1 MVAMPDLRL
10 SHVRRRATLVRM
22 TSVAVLGLGRMGSAM
37 AARLA
42 DLHDVRT
49 WTRSGGGSPAA
60 SVRGADVVLLCL
72 YDGPACRDVLAA
84 VLPALSARATV
95 VNTTTVG
102 PDEAEA
108 LDALVATTGAA
119 YLHAPVM
126 GSTPAVA
133 AGRLTILAGGKPS
146 AEVDEVL
153 GLLGETLVLAGPA
166 EAAGLK
172 LVANG
177 VLGDS
182 LASLRRAL
190 ARGDALG
197 LPRDAV
203 LDVVGR
209 SVLGRFVDGRR
220 DVLDAAAARPEATF
234 AAGALA
240 KDLALLASAT
250 DTVSDARAALATL
263 IAAGALEA
271 ADDISVVGVAVPDL
285 GWLGDAR
292 LDVSPEVVA
301 DAGVLRPLHAYAL
314 THATGD
320 PAYLDDAFLPTAR
333 VDGYR
338 DGELVS
344 WTLDEFRG
352 VFAGSPATDETA
364 RSRRVER
371 LDVRGSAASA
381 VMTLHHGDVDFTDV
395 FVLLRDPGS
404 GRWRIASKAYERW
417 AEGR

>member
-1 MVAMPDLRL
+1 
-10 SHVRRRATLVRM
+10 M
-22 TSVAVLGLGRMGSAM
+22 TAVAVLGLGRMGSAI

-42 DLHDVRT
+42 DAHDVRT
-49 WTRSGGGSPAA
+49 WTRSAGGSPTAA
-60 SVRGADVVLLCL
+60 VEGAEVVLLCL
-72 YDGPACRDVLAA
+72 YDGPACREVLAA
-84 VLPALSARATV
+84 SLQALAAGTTV

-102 PDEAEA
+102 PDEAAELEA
-108 LDALVATTGAA
+108 LVTPTGAA

-126 GSTPAVA
+126 GSTPAIA

-146 AEVDEVL
+146 AEVEEVL
-153 GLLGETLVLAGPA
+153 GLLGDTLVFGGPA

-220 DVLDAAAARPEATF
+220 DVLDATAARPDATF

-240 KDLALLASAT
+240 KDLALLAIAT
-250 DTVSDARAALATL
+250 DSVSDSRVAVGTL
-263 IAAGALEA
+263 LSVGAVEA
-271 ADDISVVGVAVPDL
+271 DDDISVMGVATPNL
-285 GWLGDAR
+285 AWLADAR
-292 LDVSPEVVA
+292 LDVSPEIVA
-301 DAGVLRPLHAYAL
+301 DPDVLRPLHAYAL

-320 PAYLDDAFLPTAR
+320 PAYLAGAFLPTAHIE
-333 VDGYR
+333 GYR
-338 DGELVS
+338 DGAFVS
-344 WTLDEFRG
+344 WDLDAFSG
-352 VFAGSPATDETA
+352 VFSGPAPDEAT
-364 RSRRVER
+364 RSRRIER
-371 LDVRGSAASA
+371 LDVRGSVATA
-381 VMTLHHGDVDFTDV
+381 VMTLHHGEVDFTDV

-404 GRWRIASKAYERW
+404 GHWRIANKAYERW
-417 AEGR
+417 AAGR

>member
-1 MVAMPDLRL
+1 MWAMHNLRL
-10 SHVRRRATLVRM
+10 SHARRRATLVRM
-22 TSVAVLGLGRMGSAM
+22 TSVAVLGLGRMGAAM

-42 DLHDVRT
+42 DLHHVRT
-49 WTRSGGGSPAA
+49 WTRSAGGSPTVA
-60 SVRGADVVLLCL
+60 VDGAEVVLLCL

-84 VLPALSARATV
+84 ALPALSAGTTV
-95 VNTTTVG
+95 VNTTSVG
-102 PDEAEA
+102 PDEASA
-108 LDALVATTGAA
+108 LADLVTATGAT

-133 AGRLTILAGGKPS
+133 AGRLTILAGGKPT
-146 AEVDEVL
+146 AEVESVLEV
-153 GLLGETLVLAGPA
+153 LGETLVFAGPA
-166 EAAGLK
+166 EAAALK

-220 DVLDAAAARPEATF
+220 DVLDATAARPEATF

-240 KDLALLASAT
+240 KDLALLGSAT
-250 DTVSDARAALATL
+250 DTVSDARAAVTTVLAT
-263 IAAGALEA
+263 GALEA
-271 ADDISVVGVAVPDL
+271 DDDISVIGVAATDL
-285 GWLGDAR
+285 SWLADAR

-301 DAGVLRPLHAYAL
+301 DAEVLRPLHAYAL

-320 PAYLDDAFLPTAR
+320 PAHLDDAFLPTAH

-338 DGELVS
+338 DGAFVS
-344 WTLDEFRG
+344 MDLDA
-352 VFAGSPATDETA
+352 FAGLFTGPAPDEAT
-364 RSRRVER
+364 RTRRIER
-371 LDVRGSAASA
+371 LDVRGSVATA
-381 VMTLHHGDVDFTDV
+381 VMTLHHGEVDFTDV

-404 GRWRIASKAYERW
+404 GRWRVASKAYERRD
-417 AEGR
+417 AGR

>member
-1 MVAMPDLRL
+1 
-10 SHVRRRATLVRM
+10 M
-22 TSVAVLGLGRMGSAM
+22 TSVAVLGLGRMGAAM

-42 DLHDVRT
+42 DHHRVRT
-49 WTRSGGGSPAA
+49 WTRSAGGSPAVA
-60 SVRGADVVLLCL
+60 VDGAEVVLLCL
-72 YDGPACRDVLAA
+72 YDGAACRDVLAA
-84 VLPALSARATV
+84 ALPALAAGSTV

-102 PDEAEA
+102 PDEASA
-108 LDALVATTGAA
+108 LADLVTATGAT

-133 AGRLTILAGGKPS
+133 GRLTILAGGKPT
-146 AEVDEVL
+146 AEVESVLEV
-153 GLLGETLVLAGPA
+153 LGETLVFAGPA
-166 EAAGLK
+166 EAAALK

-220 DVLDAAAARPEATF
+220 DVLDATAARPEATF

-240 KDLALLASAT
+240 KDLALLGSAT
-250 DTVSDARAALATL
+250 DTVSDARAAVTTVLAT
-263 IAAGALEA
+263 GALEA
-271 ADDISVVGVAVPDL
+271 DDDISVIGVAATDL
-285 GWLGDAR
+285 SWLADAR

-301 DAGVLRPLHAYAL
+301 DAEVLRPLHAYAL

-320 PAYLDDAFLPTAR
+320 PAHLDDAFLPTAH

-338 DGELVS
+338 DGAFVS
-344 WTLDEFRG
+344 MDLDA
-352 VFAGSPATDETA
+352 FAGLFTGPAPDEAT
-364 RSRRVER
+364 RTRRIER
-371 LDVRGSAASA
+371 LDVRGSVATA
-381 VMTLHHGDVDFTDV
+381 VMTLHHGEVDFTDV

-404 GRWRIASKAYERW
+404 GRWRVASKAYERRD
-417 AEGR
+417 AGR

>member
-1 MVAMPDLRL
+1 MIEMPHLRL
-10 SHVRRRATLVRM
+10 SHVCSSTRLGVM
-22 TSVAVLGLGRMGSAM
+22 TSVAVLGLGRMGSAI

-42 DLHDVRT
+42 DAHDVRT
-49 WTRSGGGSPAA
+49 WTRSAGGSPTVAVERA
-60 SVRGADVVLLCL
+60 EVVLLCL
-72 YDGPACRDVLAA
+72 YDAPACRDVLAA
-84 VLPALSARATV
+84 VLPAMSAGTTV

-102 PDEAEA
+102 PHEAES
-108 LDALVATTGAA
+108 LDALVATTGVA

-209 SVLGRFVDGRR
+209 SVLGRFVEGRR

-250 DTVSDARAALATL
+250 DTVSDAHAAVATL
-263 IAAGALEA
+263 LGAG
-271 ADDISVVGVAVPDL
+271 GVAAPEL
-285 GWLGDAR
+285 GWLADAR

-301 DAGVLRPLHAYAL
+301 DAEVLRPLYAYAL

-320 PAYLDDAFLPTAR
+320 PAYLDDAFLPTAH

-352 VFAGSPATDETA
+352 VFTGAPATDETT
-364 RSRRVER
+364 RSR
-371 LDVRGSAASA
+371 
-381 VMTLHHGDVDFTDV
+381 
-395 FVLLRDPGS
+395 
-404 GRWRIASKAYERW
+404 
-417 AEGR
+417 

>member
-1 MVAMPDLRL
+1 
-10 SHVRRRATLVRM
+10 M
-22 TSVAVLGLGRMGSAM
+22 TSVSVLGLGRMGAAM

-42 DLHDVRT
+42 DDHDVST
-49 WTRSGGGSPAA
+49 WTRSGGGSPSAA
-60 SVRGADVVLLCL
+60 VAGADVVLLCL

-84 VLPALSARATV
+84 IRPALSAGTTV

-102 PDEAEA
+102 PDEAVA
-108 LDALVATTGAA
+108 LDALVAATGAT

-126 GSTPAVA
+126 GSTPAIA

-153 GLLGETLVLAGPA
+153 GVLGEALVFAGPA

-182 LASLRRAL
+182 LTSLRRAL
-190 ARGDALG
+190 SRGDALG
-197 LPRDAV
+197 LARDAV

-209 SVLGRFVDGRR
+209 SALGRFVDGRR
-220 DVLDAAAARPEATF
+220 DVLDATAARPEATF

-250 DTVSDARAALATL
+250 GTVSDAGASLATL
-263 IAAGALEA
+263 LAAGALEA
-271 ADDISVVGVAVPDL
+271 DDDISVVGVAAPEL
-285 GWLGDAR
+285 GWLADAR
-292 LDVSPEVVA
+292 LDVSPEIVS
-301 DAGVLRPLHAYAL
+301 DHEVLRPLHDYAL

-320 PAYLDDAFLPTAR
+320 PAHLDHAFLPTAR
-333 VDGYR
+333 VEGYR

-352 VFAGSPATDETA
+352 VFTGSPAADETA
-364 RSRRVER
+364 RSRRIER
-371 LDVRGSAASA
+371 LDVRGSVATA

-404 GRWRIASKAYERW
+404 GRWRVASKAYERR
-417 AEGR
+417 AAGR